1 MKSKFYKKVFL
12 GLVIIMVLGILS
24 TGCLG
29 GGVTPPPPPPPT
41 TCTVIVTSQ
50 SSLVDGD
57 VVYMD
62 GAPQPN
68 TNLVAWGSVQI
79 FNVTVGVYH
88 NFMILRGNQF
98 SQQLFITTVPGLNY
112 VHFYTF

>member
-1 MKSKFYKKVFL
+1 MRNKFYKKIFL
-12 GLVIIMVLGILS
+12 GLVLIMAFGLISV
-24 TGCLG
+24 GCM
-29 GGVTPPPPPPPT
+29 GVTPPPPPPPIT

-50 SSLVDGD
+50 SNLVDGD

-68 TNLVAWGSVQI
+68 TNLVQWGSVQI

-88 NFMILRGNQF
+88 NFMILRGNTF
-98 SQQLFITTVPGLNY
+98 SRVEYITTVPGINY